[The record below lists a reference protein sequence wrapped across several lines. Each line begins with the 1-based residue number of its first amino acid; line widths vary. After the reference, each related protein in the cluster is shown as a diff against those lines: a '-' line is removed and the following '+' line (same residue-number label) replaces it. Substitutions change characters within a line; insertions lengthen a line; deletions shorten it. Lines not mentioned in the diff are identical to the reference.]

1 MQETRQQFYEL
12 ADSLLRESGL
22 LANRPTWINLRQLI
36 HDASSESLQADCDT
50 LTHTLLLALLSTSE
64 KSAERTGKLGS
75 VIESACRSPLEESF
89 IELLK
94 QLSSDDLTTTLLPQ
108 IYCSDKRGSIAVY
121 LAARVGI
128 FIDPEAFQYFLTAR
142 PWEQTDLINLAFL
155 VRPAEQLKVSTILEQ
170 AAANE
175 GSAIN
180 RESFTEFRHILFGQ
194 LPQKPLLP
202 DTATIAA
209 PYVYQPPQN
218 KESLNLPAL
227 EDQNAVLELQTED
240 EKSEYKDRSP
250 ISAARTK
257 TTPIGNTRKP
267 ATESGLSSLLKLIET
282 HQAALFAL
290 FLITTIFLMATGISK
305 WFLSDS
311 ETRGKP
317 PANAGKLPTYWTD
330 SATRE
335 KITERYLAADKDYR
349 MGELYLT
356 RDRYSE
362 ALILFEDAL
371 NIRPDHT
378 QALYR
383 IGYCRLHIKDYAGAK
398 TALEKA
404 LSLDPKFRHANL
416 MLARAAAA
424 QSDNKTAENH
434 FNRELELAKDPSV
447 AEEYANFLHNTGK
460 KTRLKNLSP
469 DIRHFIRIVLS
480 FSAASLRNQK
490 KRSSANEKIRPVA
503 ARNRHIHKH
512 CRGNLHSGN
521 EHVLDYRPGCF
532 QNPQFQL
539 CQQCGAPDFTTSDG
553 HAL

>member
-1 MQETRQQFYEL
+1 MQETRQKFYEL
-12 ADSLLRESGL
+12 ADTLMREIGL

-36 HDASSESLQADCDT
+36 HATSSESLQSDCDT

-64 KSAERTGKLGS
+64 KSAERTQKLGS

-108 IYCSDKRGSIAVY
+108 IYCPDKRGSIAVY
-121 LAARVGI
+121 LAARVGL

-170 AAANE
+170 ATSNE

-202 DTATIAA
+202 DSATIAA
-209 PYVYQPPQN
+209 PFIFQPQQN
-218 KESLNLPAL
+218 DSANAADLNLPVQAPH
-227 EDQNAVLELQTED
+227 DAVLKPQIEAEERQN
-240 EKSEYKDRSP
+240 KDHSP
-250 ISAARTK
+250 IYAPKAKLS
-257 TTPIGNTRKP
+257 PIGNTKKQP
-267 ATESGLSSLLKLIET
+267 TESVLASMLKLIEK

-290 FLITTIFLMATGISK
+290 FLITTIFLLATGISK

-311 ETRGKP
+311 ETRGTP
-317 PANAGKLPTYWTD
+317 PANAGKLPTFWTD

-404 LSLDPKFRHANL
+404 LNLDPKFRHDNL

-447 AEEYANFLHNTGK
+447 AEEYANFLHDTGRK
-460 KTRLKNLSP
+460 NEAEELITRYQALYP
-469 DIRHFIRIVLS
+469 DRIIVLS
-480 FSAASLRNQK
+480 SKPAK
-490 KRSSANEKIRPVA
+490 PEKEEQR
-503 ARNRHIHKH
+503 
-512 CRGNLHSGN
+512 
-521 EHVLDYRPGCF
+521 
-532 QNPQFQL
+532 Q
-539 CQQCGAPDFTTSDG
+539 
-553 HAL
+553 

>member
-64 KSAERTGKLGS
+64 KSAERTRKLGS

-155 VRPAEQLKVSTILEQ
+155 VRSAEQLKVSTILEQ

-218 KESLNLPAL
+218 KEPL
-227 EDQNAVLELQTED
+227 EDLSAHEGHNAVSERQTED
-240 EKSEYKDRSP
+240 EKSGYKDRSP
-250 ISAARTK
+250 ISAAKTK
-257 TTPIGNTRKP
+257 TTPIGDTRKP
-267 ATESGLSSLLKLIET
+267 AVESGLSSLFKLIET
-282 HQAALFAL
+282 HQASLFAL
-290 FLITTIFLMATGISK
+290 FLITTIFLLATGISK

-311 ETRGKP
+311 DTRGKP

-460 KTRLKNLSP
+460 KNEAEELITRYQALYP
-469 DIRHFIRIVLS
+469 DRIIVLS
-480 FSAASLRNQK
+480 SKPAK
-490 KRSSANEKIRPVA
+490 PEKEEQR
-503 ARNRHIHKH
+503 
-512 CRGNLHSGN
+512 
-521 EHVLDYRPGCF
+521 
-532 QNPQFQL
+532 Q
-539 CQQCGAPDFTTSDG
+539 
-553 HAL
+553 